1 MKELPLPS
9 INLYYSVLMKKYT
22 YHLLELLYGL
32 PIGPEETKRRIIEWG
47 KRVRSHIVKLR
58 LMCASGLYSLL
69 YSLILPIN
77 KINEPDID
85 RSKSKRTVKIL
96 SCNSRANIT
105 VFKRYFNTKTGW
117 GDLEFTAKKYADY
130 YLVINNTRYTPLSYY
145 NPKRTLLYYAEP
157 AASINQWRSKGRPE
171 QKTDEFFHVS
181 KLPDKRMFTVWYLS
195 RSYHWLKENSIQK
208 TKVLSTITSDQD
220 TFPLHRERLKF
231 VKILDE
237 QISIDIYG
245 RAKRHRFMSQLKTF
259 SQYRGELLPDLCKD
273 DGLFPYKYHF
283 ASENNIEDNYFTEKL
298 TDAILAECLC
308 FYHGTETA
316 GNWIDN
322 RAFIHIDI
330 AKPIEA
336 IKIIKQA
343 IENNEWEK
351 RIQIIRKEKQ
361 KILDEMNLLADIE
374 RVIKSKDNFTD
385 KPDHSASLPD
395 KKGASG

>member
-1 MKELPLPS
+1 
-9 INLYYSVLMKKYT
+9 
-22 YHLLELLYGL
+22 
-32 PIGPEETKRRIIEWG
+32 
-47 KRVRSHIVKLR
+47 
-58 LMCASGLYSLL
+58 MCASGL

-96 SCNSRANIT
+96 PCNARANIT

-117 GDLEFTAKKYADY
+117 GDLEFTAQKYADY
-130 YLVINNTRYTPLSYY
+130 YLVINNTKYTPFSYY

-157 AASINQWRSKGRPE
+157 VVSVNQWQSKNRPE
-171 QKTDEFFHVS
+171 EKDEFFHVS
-181 KLPDKRMFTVWYLS
+181 RLPDKRMFAVWYLS

-208 TKVLSTITSDQD
+208 TKVLSTITSDQN
-220 TFPLHRERLKF
+220 TFPLHRKRLKF

-245 RAKRHRFMSQLKTF
+245 WSSQFNSQLQTF
-259 SQYRGELLPDLCKD
+259 SQYRGKLLPDLCKD

-336 IKIIKQA
+336 INIIKKA

-374 RVIKSKDNFTD
+374 RVIKSKDNFIGQS
-385 KPDHSASLPD
+385 DHSTSLPD
-395 KKGASG
+395 TKGSADS